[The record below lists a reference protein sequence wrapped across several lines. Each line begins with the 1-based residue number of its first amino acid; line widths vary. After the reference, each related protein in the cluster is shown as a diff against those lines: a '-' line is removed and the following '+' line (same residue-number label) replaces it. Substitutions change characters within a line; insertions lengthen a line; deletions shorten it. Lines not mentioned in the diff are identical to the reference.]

1 MIGMRR
7 LGRVPAARR
16 TDRGFAYVEA
26 LVGLALLLIVSAPV
40 LQVAAAARR
49 LTQSQAEATDLHQR
63 ARVAADKLQRD
74 VTMAGAGPLHS
85 GVVGSLASYL
95 PPVLPARTGVR
106 APDPAL
112 SAHGDRLTVLFV
124 PEGGWSAP
132 LVRPTTDPRA
142 GIAISPAGLGCP
154 GAGFCGFTAGSRA
167 LIFDALGRG
176 LGYDLF
182 TVSDIAGELAHDA
195 PLSRLYDQA
204 TTVVVPVVQRVYYFD
219 RPGRRLMLYD
229 GDQSDLPL
237 VDHVADVTFSYFV
250 RDGPGLRPV
259 SLSELTD
266 GPILGAGV
274 NVFDADL
281 LSIALVRVTVRLEA
295 AADEMR
301 GSGRW
306 FAKAGRST
314 HGESRVHDVELTF
327 DVAPRNMFT
336 GGAVP

>member
-1 MIGMRR
+1 MIGMRM
-7 LGRVPAARR
+7 LGRVPAARS

-40 LQVAAAARR
+40 LQVAAGARR

-95 PPVLPARTGVR
+95 PPVLPARTGLR

-142 GIAISPAGLGCP
+142 GIAISPTGLGCP

-176 LGYDLF
+176 LGYDVF

-204 TTVVVPVVQRVYYFD
+204 TSVVVPVVQRVYYFD

-237 VDHVADVTFSYFV
+237 VDHVADVTFSYFLA
-250 RDGPGLRPV
+250 RRPWI
-259 SLSELTD
+259 ET
-266 GPILGAGV
+266 G
-274 NVFDADL
+274 
-281 LSIALVRVTVRLEA
+281 
-295 AADEMR
+295 
-301 GSGRW
+301 
-306 FAKAGRST
+306 
-314 HGESRVHDVELTF
+314 
-327 DVAPRNMFT
+327 FT
-336 GGAVP
+336 R